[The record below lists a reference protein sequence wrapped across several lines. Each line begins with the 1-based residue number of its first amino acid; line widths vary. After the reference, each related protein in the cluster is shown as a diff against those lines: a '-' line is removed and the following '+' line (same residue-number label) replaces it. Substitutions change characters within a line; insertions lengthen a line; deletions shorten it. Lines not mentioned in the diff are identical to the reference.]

1 VRETFPP
8 TIAASLRPDQ
18 EKALLATILAS
29 ALSSSFLA
37 GIPAAAGAE
46 CAEGQFCGP
55 SIDEFF
61 PEPVLFLHTPFEMNR
76 ILIIRM
82 IIVVLLVLLFWV
94 GTRNLKVVPGRP
106 QVAFEFITGFVR
118 NSIIIDTLGE
128 KNGRRFM
135 PLLFTIFF
143 LTLGLNITGVIPGL
157 QIASTGLIG
166 MPIIMAVVA
175 YVVFVYAGL
184 KQHGIKYFKNQ
195 LILPGVPLPLVP
207 FLALLEFLSTFI
219 LRPITLTLRLTM
231 NMVAGHMLLALCF
244 LATQFFFVTVLFNQ
258 GNLIGIL
265 GIGTFAFGIAFT
277 LLEIFV
283 AALQAYVFTI
293 LTAIYIQFSLA
304 DEH

>member
-1 VRETFPP
+1 
-8 TIAASLRPDQ
+8 
-18 EKALLATILAS
+18 
-29 ALSSSFLA
+29 
-37 GIPAAAGAE
+37 
-46 CAEGQFCGP
+46 
-55 SIDEFF
+55 
-61 PEPVLFLHTPFEMNR
+61 VLFIGTPFEMNR

-82 IIVVLLVLLFWV
+82 LVVIALILVFVL
-94 GTRNLKVVPGRP
+94 GTRRLKLIPTRA
-106 QVAFEFITGFVR
+106 QVAFEFVTGFVR
-118 NSIIIDTLGE
+118 DSIIISTLGE

-143 LTLGLNITGVIPGL
+143 LTLGLNLTGVIPGL

-166 MPIIMAVVA
+166 MPLIMAVVA

-184 KQHGIKYFKNQ
+184 RQHGLKYFKNQ
-195 LILPGVPLPLVP
+195 LILPGVPIVLTP

-231 NMVAGHMLLALCF
+231 NMVAGHMLLVLCF
-244 LATQFFFVTVLFNQ
+244 LATNFFFVTVLVQQ
-258 GNLIGIL
+258 GNIIGLL

-277 LLEIFV
+277 LLELFV

-293 LTAIYIQFSLA
+293 LTAIYIQFSVA

>member
-1 VRETFPP
+1 
-8 TIAASLRPDQ
+8 
-18 EKALLATILAS
+18 
-29 ALSSSFLA
+29 
-37 GIPAAAGAE
+37 
-46 CAEGQFCGP
+46 
-55 SIDEFF
+55 
-61 PEPVLFLHTPFEMNR
+61 MNC

-82 IIVVLLVLLFWV
+82 LVVVILVLVFWL
-94 GTRNLKVVPGRP
+94 GTRNLKVVPKRA

-143 LTLGLNITGVIPGL
+143 LTLGLNITGIIPGL

-195 LILPGVPLPLVP
+195 LILPGVPIVLVP

-244 LATQFFFVTVLFNQ
+244 LATHFFFITVLVEQ
-258 GNLIGIL
+258 GKLIGVL

>member
-1 VRETFPP
+1 VF
-8 TIAASLRPDQ
+8 
-18 EKALLATILAS
+18 AS
-29 ALSSSFLA
+29 AVFA
-37 GIPAAAGAE
+37 PAVGASE
-46 CAEGQFCGP
+46 CPPGEFCGP

-61 PEPVLFLHTPFEMNR
+61 PEPVLFIGTPFEMNR

-82 IIVVLLVLLFWV
+82 LIVILLAVLFWA
-94 GTRNLKVVPGRP
+94 GTRNLKIVPRRA
-106 QVAFEFITGFVR
+106 QVAFEFVTGFVR
-118 NSIIIDTLGE
+118 NSVIIDTLGE

-143 LTLGLNITGVIPGL
+143 LTLGLNLTGVIPGL

-166 MPIIMAVVA
+166 MPLIMAVVA
-175 YVVFVYAGL
+175 YVVFIYAGL
-184 KQHGIKYFKNQ
+184 KQHGFRYFKNQ
-195 LILPGVPLPLVP
+195 LILPGVPWPLVP

-231 NMVAGHMLLALCF
+231 NLVAGHMLLALCA
-244 LATQFFFVTVLFNQ
+244 LATQFFVVTVLINQ
-258 GNLIGIL
+258 GNIIGLL
-265 GIGTFAFGIAFT
+265 GIGTFAFLLAFT
-277 LLEIFV
+277 VLELFV